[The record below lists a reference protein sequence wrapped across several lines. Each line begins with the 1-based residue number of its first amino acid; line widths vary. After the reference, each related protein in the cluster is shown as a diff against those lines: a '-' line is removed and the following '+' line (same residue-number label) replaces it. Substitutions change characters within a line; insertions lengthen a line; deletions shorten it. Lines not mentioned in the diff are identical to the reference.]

1 MDYHRQNNRQ
11 EYTQEYL
18 ETRVWTNDSIV
29 IFMEKERK
37 TRREMQKL
45 KWFNMKGEQQCQ
57 KVTTTF

>member
-57 KVTTTF
+57 KVTTTS

>member
-45 KWFNMKGEQQCQ
+45 KWFNMKGEQQFQ
-57 KVTTTF
+57 KVTTTS